1 MTSNLRIAKICFV
14 KLAAL
19 LLSAWMVAT
28 FAAPAIA
35 QQALPKS
42 GAKSFTLLGEVIDAQ
57 SGRPLACRIYIA
69 GADGSWH
76 FARSAAPDGSA
87 VEYRKKRDGNPASVE
102 MHTTLS
108 AHPFTA
114 DLPPGEYTVHGER
127 GKEFFPE
134 SRSIRIDQQNEPIT
148 IRLRRW
154 INLEELGW
162 YSGDTHVH
170 RTLAELPNL
179 LLAEDLNVALPLTS
193 WVTDAFA
200 APANSNRSTDRD
212 TPPELIRVDDTHV
225 IYPRNTEYEI
235 FRVGPKNHTLGAFF
249 VLGHKTLF
257 EEGVPPV
264 RSVLKR
270 ARDEGAL
277 LDLDKH
283 NWPWSMMLVPVLGI
297 DLFELSNNHI
307 WRTEFGFRGYGD
319 PAPEYMQVERDA
331 KGWTER
337 GWVDYGLLNY
347 YALLNCGF
355 RLRPTAGTASGVHPV
370 PLGFGRV
377 YVHLE
382 DGFSYEAW
390 MRGLDLG
397 RSFVTTGPM
406 LFVQINSQHPGH
418 IFKHDN
424 AAPSTFRITGRARSA
439 VPLQA
444 IEIVVNGEVAR
455 TIKAE
460 NREIAGQGFESPVE
474 AELTIDQSSWLA
486 VRTFEDRP
494 DKRVRF
500 AHTAPFHVEIPGK
513 PLRPRKAEIEFLI
526 SRIEGELARHANVLP
541 EAALEEY
548 REALRT
554 YRAIPPSDH

>member
-1 MTSNLRIAKICFV
+1 MSRHRTLITLLTSLSLIGSATGQPTAKPPFKTV
-14 KLAAL
+14 AL
-19 LLSAWMVAT
+19 HGEVVDA
-28 FAAPAIA
+28 
-35 QQALPKS
+35 KS
-42 GAKSFTLLGEVIDAQ
+42 GM
-57 SGRPLACRIYIA
+57 PLPCRLYIQA
-69 GADGSWH
+69 ADGAWH
-76 FARSAAPDGSA
+76 FARSDSPDGSA
-87 VEYRKKRDGNPASVE
+87 VEYRKKRDGKPPSVE

-108 AHPFTA
+108 AHPFIA
-114 DLPPGEYTVHGER
+114 ELPPGDYTILVER
-127 GKEFFPE
+127 GKEYFPA
-134 SRSIRIDQQNEPIT
+134 SRLVRVREGDQRIKIP
-148 IRLRRW
+148 LRRW
-154 INLEELGW
+154 INMQENGW

-200 APANSNRSTDRD
+200 APAKSNRSEDRD
-212 TPPELIRVDDTHV
+212 KPAEVIRVDQTHV

-235 FRVGPKNHTLGAFF
+235 FRVGQKSHTLGAFF

-264 RSVLKR
+264 RPALKH

-283 NWPWSMMLVPVLGI
+283 NWPWSMMLVPILGI
-297 DLFELSNNHI
+297 DLFELSNNHL

-319 PAPEYMQVERDA
+319 AAPAYMKVERDE

-377 YVHLE
+377 YVQLDE
-382 DGFSYEAW
+382 AFSYEAW
-390 MRGLDLG
+390 MRGLDKG

-406 LFVQINSQHPGH
+406 LFVQVNGQHPGH
-418 IFKHDN
+418 IYTHKG
-424 AAPSTFRITGRARSA
+424 ASPQTYRISGRARSA
-439 VPLQA
+439 VPLLGV
-444 IEIVVNGEVAR
+444 EIVVNGDVVR
-455 TIKAE
+455 TVKAA
-460 NREIAGQGFESPVE
+460 NQEIAGQGYESPIDEV
-474 AELTIDQSSWLA
+474 LTLDQSSWLA

-500 AHTAPFHVEIPGK
+500 AHTAPFHVEVPDK
-513 PLRPRKAEIEFLI
+513 PLRPRKEEIEFLI
-526 SRIEGELARHANVLP
+526 SRIEGELARHAGVLP
-541 EAALEEY
+541 EPALEEY
-548 REALRT
+548 REALRIYQT
-554 YRAIPPSDH
+554 IARTAR